1 MIWFKS
7 WTNHWWWFDMST
19 KDLDLISFYDLIW
32 WFEQITTFSKL
43 GQGIMCCW
51 YFYCSWVELLIS
63 VIVPSVIFAD
73 TLAVRPNVH
82 WWHFAHKT
90 IVWNCCHLV
99 DIVIWFD
106 LWFAHHCRIQQNP
119 KNQLWYT
126 GQIKPNISCVDH
138 GLGRLCQRYY
148 IFMRII
154 LNWPIVVQE
163 YGILTAVCKITHW
176 LYA

>member
-32 WFEQITTFSKL
+32 WFKQITTFSKL

-51 YFYCSWVELLIS
+51 CFYCSWVELLIS
-63 VIVPSVIFAD
+63 VIVPSLIFAD

-99 DIVIWFD
+99 DIVIWFVICPSLSYTTEPKEPALVHRPNKTKHKLCWPRVGSTVSTVYYF
-106 LWFAHHCRIQQNP
+106 LW
-119 KNQLWYT
+119 
-126 GQIKPNISCVDH
+126 
-138 GLGRLCQRYY
+138 
-148 IFMRII
+148 
-154 LNWPIVVQE
+154 E
-163 YGILTAVCKITHW
+163 
-176 LYA
+176 LY